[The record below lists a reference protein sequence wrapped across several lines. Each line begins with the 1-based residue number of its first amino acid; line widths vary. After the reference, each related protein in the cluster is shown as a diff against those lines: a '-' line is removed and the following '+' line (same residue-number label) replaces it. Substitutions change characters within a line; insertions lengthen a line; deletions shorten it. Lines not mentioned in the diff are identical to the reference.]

1 MPNARYVLAPITL
14 NIMNNLL
21 VLLTPAKAGSV
32 VRTESVESPSR
43 VCTWPSPATHR
54 PFSYVLPPPRQCV
67 APRVGLP
74 LGGSG
79 EGAARQGVS
88 TALLPSLLAHGGAR
102 QGDEIK
108 RFLLASIYS
117 VPLCV
122 QCCTSII

>member
-1 MPNARYVLAPITL
+1 MFAPGHL
-14 NIMNNLL
+14 QQ
-21 VLLTPAKAGSV
+21 LTGHSL
-32 VRTESVESPSR
+32 TS
-43 VCTWPSPATHR
+43 
-54 PFSYVLPPPRQCV
+54 FPPPRQCV

-88 TALLPSLLAHGGAR
+88 AALLPSLLAHGGAR